1 MAAPD
6 HVPVPLSEQPRT
18 ALAIPPPRR
27 WTANRPADLQGG
39 QPLGPKL
46 GRPGPDQG
54 YALVLADRMK
64 DKVRVTQGEHAAD
77 AVAGAVAV
85 ALKRA
90 SMFGRAPVTQ
100 DFEVALKVWG
110 FLDDDPPAELVE
122 ARTRLFPGAA
132 HHYWDQQAV
141 ADAVPESTLRLTPAE
156 VSKRAPQEW
165 RQLLEV

>member
-1 MAAPD
+1 M
-6 HVPVPLSEQPRT
+6 
-18 ALAIPPPRR
+18 
-27 WTANRPADLQGG
+27 
-39 QPLGPKL
+39 
-46 GRPGPDQG
+46 
-54 YALVLADRMK
+54 
-64 DKVRVTQGEHAAD
+64 
-77 AVAGAVAV
+77 
-85 ALKRA
+85 
-90 SMFGRAPVTQ
+90 
-100 DFEVALKVWG
+100 ALKVWG